1 MKDLLTRSKV
11 VKIRHMLPLFLM
23 ILPFAIGCKTSMQV
37 EKSNPNF
44 IEREGWAFTRVLT
57 SPINVL
63 GPTIATYNHIYSD
76 ADWHVAES
84 ILVSPFVPIL
94 TIPAGAF
101 ATCADVLTGMG
112 EIITTLHFHKVAFPW
127 ETYDYNV
134 AKWWNYGTSIG
145 MLCFGAGVCCAPY
158 LAPLIVLVIPM
169 PDSDGSPISA
179 SYAVEVA
186 SQQPST
192 IVVPLTSTSASSFSN
207 AKTVKPTYTPQ
218 TKVYTSNQGPANT
231 TLSNPTLPKMC
242 PICRGTGKCRPCN
255 GTGDNVGKKYS
266 KGRLYDPLVPEKCSP
281 CGGTG
286 NCIKCKGSRYL

>member
-44 IEREGWAFTRVLT
+44 IEREGWAFTRVVT

-145 MLCFGAGVCCAPY
+145 MLCFGAGVCGAPY

-179 SYAVEVA
+179 SYAVEA
-186 SQQPST
+186 ASQQLSQQPST

-218 TKVYTSNQGPANT
+218 TKVYTPPAKPTYTPKPIPQYQRIPRASSFGRSGNLPSTDWNT
-231 TLSNPTLPKMC
+231 RQN
-242 PICRGTGKCRPCN
+242 TGLQR
-255 GTGDNVGKKYS
+255 V
-266 KGRLYDPLVPEKCSP
+266 R
-281 CGGTG
+281 
-286 NCIKCKGSRYL
+286 